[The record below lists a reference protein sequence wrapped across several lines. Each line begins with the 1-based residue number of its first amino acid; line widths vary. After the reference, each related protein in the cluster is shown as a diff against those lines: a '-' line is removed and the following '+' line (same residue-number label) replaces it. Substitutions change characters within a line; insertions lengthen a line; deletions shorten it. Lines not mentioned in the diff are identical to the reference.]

1 MAADGGVDRLHYT
14 NLFLTE
20 ILTDQPA
27 YRAKPALHMRHTVDA
42 TSLHDSLIQESSQ
55 TSEKRALVSIKS
67 VQDSLDPNSIHWVP
81 TELMRADG
89 LTKLSSDFSSALHE
103 WLKSP
108 WVILRQVKKK
118 IDQC

>member
-42 TSLHDSLIQESSQ
+42 TSLYDSLIQGEFSDKREAGSSEHQ
-55 TSEKRALVSIKS
+55 I
-67 VQDSLDPNSIHWVP
+67 
-81 TELMRADG
+81 
-89 LTKLSSDFSSALHE
+89 SAGQ
-103 WLKSP
+103 P
-108 WVILRQVKKK
+108 
-118 IDQC
+118 